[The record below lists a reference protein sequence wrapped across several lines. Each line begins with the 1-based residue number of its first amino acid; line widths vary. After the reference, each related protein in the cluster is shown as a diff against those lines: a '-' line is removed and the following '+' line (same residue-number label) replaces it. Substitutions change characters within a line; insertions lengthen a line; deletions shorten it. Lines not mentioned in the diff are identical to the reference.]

1 MDQRP
6 KWKRLNSKA
15 SRRKHRNRSSEP
27 WAKQRHQREAPT
39 VHGEMDVAGRHPN
52 ETLLL
57 IKTAAHVDRQAALPA
72 RGPAVWAAPRVP
84 RAWGQKR
91 GLARGWGGR
100 APLACCLRV
109 SLEAERGGCALH
121 GAPYRG
127 GVGGLGWG
135 CSGRRSGGG
144 GRPRPHRASRG
155 QCWRDGL
162 FMVLATRTYD
172 NCPRPPPQRQ
182 CANAEKG

>member
-27 WAKQRHQREAPT
+27 WAKQDTSEKPRRYMGKWTWLGAIQMKRFCSSRRPRTWTARPHSRR
-39 VHGEMDVAGRHPN
+39 AGLPCGQHP
-52 ETLLL
+52 
-57 IKTAAHVDRQAALPA
+57 ASPVRGDRNGAS
-72 RGPAVWAAPRVP
+72 RG
-84 RAWGQKR
+84 G
-91 GLARGWGGR
+91 GGGR

-155 QCWRDGL
+155 QCWCDGL